1 LQLIGVTP
9 YRICVVNSR
18 LPMINAQV
26 LTDTFNMSLVHW
38 LTVTVDF
45 RELTFEANSALFV
58 TFADDFLLRFTA
70 GVTMIEELLLLLGD
84 RVANTGFSDGMFFFT
99 TRFAAN

>member
-1 LQLIGVTP
+1 LQLIDVTP
-9 YRICVVNSR
+9 YRICVINSR

-26 LTDTFNMSLVHW
+26 LTDTFNMSLVYW

-70 GVTMIEELLLLLGD
+70 GVTMIEEFLLLLGD

>member
-1 LQLIGVTP
+1 MQLIDVTP
-9 YRICVVNSR
+9 YRISVINSR

-58 TFADDFLLRFTA
+58 TFADGFLVRLTA
-70 GVTMIEELLLLLGD
+70 GVTMIDEFCLTLGD